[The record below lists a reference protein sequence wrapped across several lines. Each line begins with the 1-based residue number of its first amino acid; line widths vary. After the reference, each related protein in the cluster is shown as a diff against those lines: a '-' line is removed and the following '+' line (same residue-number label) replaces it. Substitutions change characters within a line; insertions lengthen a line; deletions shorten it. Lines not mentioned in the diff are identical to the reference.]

1 MVNDVKS
8 KTEGLCWFALGVEE
22 VLKQLRVSLSGLTEA
37 EVVERRGEYGPNS
50 IPRAKGDSPLV
61 LLWRQINSPLIWVL
75 LGSAAL
81 AMALGKLIDGST
93 VLAVVI
99 LNSIIGFIQE
109 FKAGKAIEA
118 LIEMVPENTTV
129 IRDGHKITLP
139 AAELVPGDIV
149 MLTSGDRV
157 PADMRL
163 VSHKNLQVE
172 EAALT
177 GESVPAQKNIHAVRE
192 DAGIGDRL
200 CMVFS
205 GTMVTYGT
213 AMAVVTGTGMR
224 TELGKISRLLNEAVN
239 LETPLT
245 SSLKVVA
252 KYITFAILVITILI
266 VAVGTFRV
274 TANGF
279 PLDKA
284 LIEMMI
290 FAVALAVAAIP
301 EGLPAIMT
309 IALGV
314 GVQRMAKRKAIVR
327 KLPAVETLGSTT
339 VICSDK
345 TGTLTKNEMTVQSVW
360 TPSGSYEFKGVGY
373 EPVGDI
379 LSAEQVLTIKPP
391 YLERL
396 LTAATVCND
405 STLIQDRQS
414 WTITGDPTEAA
425 LVVAA
430 RKLGL
435 VAEQLRSSYRLIDA
449 IPFESENQFM
459 ATFVQDPNG
468 EAVAFV
474 KGAPEVILKRC
485 RFFADGQAIDERRV
499 LSGIETMAS
508 IGMRVLAIA
517 EKRFA
522 STKKSLDMPDIKDEI
537 VFLGLVGMIDP
548 PRQEAIAAIKECQAA
563 GVTVKMITGDH
574 RLTAQAIGIQL
585 GLIKDHTVVTG
596 AQIEQADNEQLRHIV
611 DETNVFARVAPEHKL
626 RLVSALQKNN
636 HIAAMTGDGVNDAPA
651 LKQAN
656 IGVAMGITGTSVSKA
671 AADIVLTDDNFATI
685 TAAVEEGRRV
695 YDNLIKSLAF
705 VLPTNIGLAL
715 ILVYAVIFFPFD
727 FATKDLLLPMQPA
740 QLLWIN
746 LIMTVALALPL
757 AFEHMEPDIM
767 TRHPRSP
774 NAPIFNKF
782 LVTRTIIAS
791 ILMTI
796 GAIVLFKMEY
806 SSAQQLGMDSK
817 IALSKAQT
825 MALTTVIM
833 FQIFY
838 MLNCRSLKNSV
849 LEIGLLSNW
858 TIYLGILGVLLA
870 QAAVIYLPWMSKI
883 FSTTPIDLKDWGMA
897 ALMGMIILPVVAIE
911 KMLRR

>member
-1 MVNDVKS
+1 MANNKNSIIESNV
-8 KTEGLCWFALGVEE
+8 WHALSVEE
-22 VLKQLRVSLSGLTEA
+22 ALEQLKVTPAGLSES
-37 EVVERRGEYGPNS
+37 EVARRRYEYGTNA
-50 IPRAKGDSPLV
+50 IPKAPADGPLV

-81 AMALGKLIDGST
+81 AMVLGKVVDGST

-109 FKAGKAIEA
+109 FKAGRAIEA
-118 LIEMVPENTTV
+118 LIEMVPENATV
-129 IRDGHKITLP
+129 VREGHKLTVP
-139 AAELVPGDIV
+139 VGDLVPGDIV
-149 MLTSGDRV
+149 MLASGDKV

-163 VSHKNLQVE
+163 ISQKNLQVE

-177 GESVPAQKNIHAVRE
+177 GESVPAQKTLLPVAQE
-192 DAGIGDRL
+192 ALIGDRQ

-213 AMAVVTGTGMR
+213 AMATITGTGMR
-224 TELGKISRLLNEAVN
+224 TELGKISRLLNETVD

-245 SSLKVVA
+245 KALKVVA
-252 KYITFAILVITILI
+252 KYITVAILVITLVI
-266 VAVGTFRV
+266 VAIGTWRV

-279 PLDKA
+279 PLEKA
-284 LIEMMI
+284 LLEMMI
-290 FAVALAVAAIP
+290 FAIALAVAAIP

-314 GVQRMAKRKAIVR
+314 GVQRMARRKAIVR

-345 TGTLTKNEMTVQSVW
+345 TGTLTKNEMTVRSIW
-360 TPSGSYEFKGVGY
+360 TPEGLYEVAGVGY
-373 EPVGDI
+373 EPKGEITLNGDTAAS
-379 LSAEQVLTIKPP
+379 SA

-396 LTAATVCND
+396 LIAATVCND
-405 STLIQDRQS
+405 ATLIQDGAS
-414 WTITGDPTEAA
+414 WSITGDPTEAA

-430 RKLGL
+430 RKVGL
-435 VAEQLRSSYRLIDA
+435 VAEELRSSYKLIDA
-449 IPFESENQFM
+449 IPFESEHQYM
-459 ATFVQDPNG
+459 ATFVQDPSG
-468 EAVAFV
+468 EAVSFI
-474 KGAPEVILKRC
+474 KGAPEVVLKKC
-485 RFFADGQAIDERRV
+485 QAFANGQDIEERRV
-499 LSGIETMAS
+499 LAGIEAMAS
-508 IGMRVLAIA
+508 VGMRVLAIA
-517 EKRFA
+517 EKRF
-522 STKKSLDMPDIKDEI
+522 SVGKKSLEMGDVKDGV

-548 PRQEAIAAIKECQAA
+548 PRQEAIAAIKECQEA

-574 RLTAQAIGIQL
+574 RLTAQAIGMQL
-585 GLIKDHTVVTG
+585 GLISEHKVITG
-596 AQIEQADNEQLRHIV
+596 MQIESASDVELQQMVND
-611 DETNVFARVAPEHKL
+611 TNVFARVAPEHKL

-636 HIAAMTGDGVNDAPA
+636 QVVAMTGDGVNDAPA

-715 ILVYAVIFFPFD
+715 ILVYAVMFFPFD
-727 FATKDLLLPMQPA
+727 FVTKDLLLPMQPA

-757 AFEHMEPDIM
+757 AFENMEPDIM
-767 TRHPRSP
+767 RRPPRSP
-774 NAPIFNKF
+774 NTPVFNRF
-782 LVTRTIIAS
+782 LVTRTIVAS

-796 GAIVLFKMEY
+796 GAIVLFNLDY
-806 SSAQQLGMDSK
+806 SAAAVLNADSK
-817 IALSKAQT
+817 LALSKAQT

-833 FQIFY
+833 FQVFY
-838 MLNCRSLKNSV
+838 MLNCRSLKNTV
-849 LEIGLLSNW
+849 LDIGLFSNW
-858 TIYLGILGVLLA
+858 TVYLGIAAVLLA
-870 QAAVIYLPWMSKI
+870 QAAVIYVPWMNQV
-883 FSTTPIDLKDWGMA
+883 FSTTPITLRDWGMA
-897 ALMGMIILPVVAIE
+897 TVMGMIILPWVGLE